1 MTKKDLL
8 KLIETEVAKIATE
21 TMREPEKTLP
31 EMRALKQVFNPALKD
46 EGEIDEFLFRAG
58 MKD

>member
-1 MTKKDLL
+1 MTKTELL
-8 KLIETEVAKIATE
+8 KMIEAEVTRVATE
-21 TMREPEKTLP
+21 PIREPEIKLP
-31 EMRALKQVFNPALKD
+31 EVSAPKQMFNPALKD